1 MSGRLFLQCWEGYLN
16 WRWYSLGWQTHK
28 PLSNNNEWNF
38 KSLINTGNV
47 ASFIDNL
54 MVEIK
59 EKEGHDKII
68 KEILKRREENDLYK
82 TRKIQIK
89 GREGS

>member
-1 MSGRLFLQCWEGYLN
+1 M
-16 WRWYSLGWQTHK
+16 
-28 PLSNNNEWNF
+28 
-38 KSLINTGNV
+38 